1 MNESFVIKAFVQFQ
15 IPRTKAI
22 VLLDLEAWRRSSLN
36 MCWCHWVCW
45 CTWHTIYGLSIP
57 LYATLFE
64 LSLALMLSL
73 VISGFFSWW
82 VWVLYT
88 ITFSLSLSLPIHN
101 NNNMLS
107 IHGLKMWQFFQNS
120 CFFWIKFMMS

>member
-15 IPRTKAI
+15 IPRTKAS
-22 VLLDLEAWRRSSLN
+22 VVGDLEAWRRSSLN

-45 CTWHTIYGLSIP
+45 CIWHTISGLSTP
-57 LYATLFE
+57 LYTTLFE
-64 LSLALMLSL
+64 LLLALMLSL